1 MVTTSTCI
9 CLEKKR
15 WESRK
20 NNITVNHALFDYSF
34 PNQPKEWKHRPA
46 AEDFNWVRKP
56 WILVYFYFFIFYKCT
71 IGGFVT
77 FMDFGKQGENIEK
90 LIFYFHFI

>member
-56 WILVYFYFFIFYKCT
+56 WILVYFYFLFFTNVQLVVSSLSWISANKERT
-71 IGGFVT
+71 
-77 FMDFGKQGENIEK
+77 
-90 LIFYFHFI
+90 